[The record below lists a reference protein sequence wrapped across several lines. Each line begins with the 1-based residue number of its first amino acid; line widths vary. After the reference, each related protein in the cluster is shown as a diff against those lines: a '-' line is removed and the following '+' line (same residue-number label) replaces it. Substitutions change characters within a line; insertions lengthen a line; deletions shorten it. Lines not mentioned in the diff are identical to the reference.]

1 MKKIGFIAILL
12 IGLGAAWTLYL
23 EHNSKRFAD
32 NLPKEPATT
41 QQPDNTSEAP
51 TIGDKNNQAARA
63 DSVPAEITAK
73 NARVWHEH
81 AGPHPQP
88 QVDTQQAPIEVQ
100 AGKNPAENVADSNPV
115 PPEVITDSKR
125 DLEWYRAL
133 KEWQAKDEALSAEWY
148 ELDQELDALISF
160 SLEEVQR
167 MTDKEKAALRAK
179 ANDLKA
185 KSKAWD
191 KKKAELDKQKP
202 VRPTPTHTH

>member
-1 MKKIGFIAILL
+1 MKKLVFTAVLL
-12 IGLGAAWTLYL
+12 IILGTGWTLYL
-23 EHNSKRFAD
+23 EHRNKRFAD
-32 NLPKEPATT
+32 SLPKGAATT
-41 QQPDNTSEAP
+41 QQMVNTADANDP
-51 TIGDKNNQAARA
+51 TDPT
-63 DSVPAEITAK
+63 DSGPAEAVAE
-73 NARVWHEH
+73 NARVSHER
-81 AGPHPQP
+81 AGAHPQSQAP
-88 QVDTQQAPIEVQ
+88 DTQPSPIG
-100 AGKNPAENVADSNPV
+100 ALSGDSPAQNAADSNPV
-115 PPEVITDSKR
+115 PPEVIADSKR

-191 KKKAELDKQKP
+191 KKKAELDKEKP